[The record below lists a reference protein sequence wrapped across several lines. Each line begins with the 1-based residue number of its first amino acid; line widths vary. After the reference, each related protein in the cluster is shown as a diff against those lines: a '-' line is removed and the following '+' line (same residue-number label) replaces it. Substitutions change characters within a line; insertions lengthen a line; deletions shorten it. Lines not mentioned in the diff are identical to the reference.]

1 LAATS
6 LLALLPDWSVPA
18 LAQGETD
25 VPFTDLPKNFNPA
38 GVPGA
43 ATRQLDIR
51 KIDGMLTPKDQ
62 FFTTQ
67 HFMKPEID
75 PAKYRLKFTGMVNK
89 PAEFTLADLK
99 AMKSVELVNGFECSG
114 NSPRAIQG
122 LSSCGKFTGVR
133 LSAVLKQLGVHS
145 KAREVVFF
153 GYDRGSA
160 DVAFRQQ
167 TLKLDQQFGR
177 SITLENAM
185 KPEPLIA
192 YALNGEPLTLNQGF
206 PVRLIMPG
214 WYGVANVK
222 WLAEVHLQED
232 RFLGNYQARWYR
244 TIWGEGGSGDV
255 SDPQTQFVET
265 EVTRMRPK
273 SVIARV
279 RKSGNAYQVLGFV
292 LNDGT
297 PLKSVE
303 VQIDNGPWQ
312 RATLDAANSQ
322 FSWKLFTYRWE
333 GALPGEHTLVAR
345 ATDANG
351 EVQPTAADLSKKKK
365 TFLEDNSQFPRKVM
379 IA

>member
-1 LAATS
+1 MPDQISRRDTLRMGLTATS
-6 LLALLPDWSVPA
+6 LLALADLAMPA
-18 LAQGETD
+18 LAQGDTD

-38 GVPGA
+38 GNPGA

-67 HFMKPEID
+67 HFTKPEID

-99 AMKSVELVNGFECSG
+99 AMKSVEMVNGFECSG
-114 NSPRAIQG
+114 NSPRSIQG
-122 LSSCGKFTGVR
+122 LSSCGRFTGVP
-133 LSAVLKQLGVHS
+133 LSRVLKQLGVNS

-153 GYDRGSA
+153 GYDHGSA

-177 SITLENAM
+177 SVTLENAM

-232 RFLGNYQARWYR
+232 RYR
-244 TIWGEGGSGDV
+244 RQL
-255 SDPQTQFVET
+255 SDPLVSHDMGRGRKRRRERSADAICGNRSHPHAAQIGD
-265 EVTRMRPK
+265 RP
-273 SVIARV
+273 
-279 RKSGNAYQVLGFV
+279 
-292 LNDGT
+292 
-297 PLKSVE
+297 
-303 VQIDNGPWQ
+303 
-312 RATLDAANSQ
+312 RA
-322 FSWKLFTYRWE
+322 
-333 GALPGEHTLVAR
+333 
-345 ATDANG
+345 
-351 EVQPTAADLSKKKK
+351 
-365 TFLEDNSQFPRKVM
+365 
-379 IA
+379 